1 VTNDNDNLTLP
12 PLGVTNPSPGVDIEL
27 EVSTSPPIRSDQ
39 PKVEPVPEDGGSVTT
54 KAVST
59 VLGLLGMLLLCLLCA
74 LGYKKYRDSR
84 YRNQEFLLTDSV
96 FRYDGYSQLDDD

>member
-1 VTNDNDNLTLP
+1 
-12 PLGVTNPSPGVDIEL
+12 
-27 EVSTSPPIRSDQ
+27 
-39 PKVEPVPEDGGSVTT
+39 VEPVPEEGGSVTT
-54 KAVST
+54 QAVST
-59 VLGLLGMLLLCLLCA
+59 VLGLLGMLVLCLLCA